1 MKEYTLNI
9 SPEGK
14 VSTEQ
19 ASSES
24 GSMGKIIKAL
34 SSPFTNVDEL
44 QRLIAGEMARLVQEM
59 ETSSDVTIMGTS
71 YIRSL
76 GERVK
81 ALRELGKQVATL
93 RK

>member
-24 GSMGKIIKAL
+24 GSMDKIIKAL